1 MPAQGMVQG
10 RGPPCPVQS
19 GRLEKSSYPHGEMEA
34 VWGEG
39 SGQPEARLLSR
50 VRVRLG

>member
-34 VWGEG
+34 AESYNPEVEDPG
-39 SGQPEARLLSR
+39 SLR
-50 VRVRLG
+50 VSADP